1 MENEMIRC
9 FKMVYPEETI
19 LERTFD
25 EEREEMTI
33 TVGDGQY
40 LIEYNNGN
48 IAISFIG

>member
-1 MENEMIRC
+1 MQNEMLRC

-33 TVGDGQY
+33 TVSDGQY
-40 LIEYNNGN
+40 LIEYNGGD
-48 IAISFIG
+48 IIISFI